1 MKLLGRDVPQDELEQ
16 KRLDALNSF
25 VFNVDTPADLVNVY
39 GSYYMRREPL
49 DTLDKIQDAF
59 FAADRDDLRRLAEE
73 YLDPHKIQIFV
84 VADKLIKVKNSRG
97 EEVTLEKAL
106 MDLAGSLGLPYR
118 EIKLR

>member
-1 MKLLGRDVPQDELEQ
+1 M
-16 KRLDALNSF
+16 
-25 VFNVDTPADLVNVY
+25 Y